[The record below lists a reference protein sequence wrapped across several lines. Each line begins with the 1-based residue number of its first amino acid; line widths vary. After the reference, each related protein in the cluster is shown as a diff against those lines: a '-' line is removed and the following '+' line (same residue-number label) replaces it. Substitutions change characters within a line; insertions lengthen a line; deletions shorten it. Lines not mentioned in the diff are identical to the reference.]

1 MNKNQVDR
9 SKKSCICSLESNN
22 TTVTAEPVYY
32 SQVRSIMENPFE
44 RLDTDMKEVKMLL
57 RVLIENQQ
65 KPIEKSDLIGLKEA
79 CVVLHISSSSLYKM
93 TAKNTIPFIKREGSK
108 KLLFSRAKLQTWLEK
123 SQPNL
128 ITMEK
133 QIDEHLH
140 RKLRVRKVQNN

>member
-1 MNKNQVDR
+1 MIQSPIVFLSILFCLFLWQRKAGLLMMDHASLFTEIVHRYLPKLYILIYQ
-9 SKKSCICSLESNN
+9 SCTLLFTNYR
-22 TTVTAEPVYY
+22 TLL
-32 SQVRSIMENPFE
+32 F
-44 RLDTDMKEVKMLL
+44 TD
-57 RVLIENQQ
+57 
-65 KPIEKSDLIGLKEA
+65 
-79 CVVLHISSSSLYKM
+79 YK
-93 TAKNTIPFIKREGSK
+93 GSK